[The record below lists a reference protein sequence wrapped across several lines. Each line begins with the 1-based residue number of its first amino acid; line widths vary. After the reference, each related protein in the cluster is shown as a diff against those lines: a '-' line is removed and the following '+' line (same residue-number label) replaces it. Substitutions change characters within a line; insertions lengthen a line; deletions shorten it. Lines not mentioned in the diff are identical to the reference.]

1 MMKIIINLNF
11 GYIINWF
18 NYVINTLIIINK
30 GLILSIS
37 NIFKL
42 LKIFIVITTGIILY
56 VYLFVIFWG
65 GRGLKLWDGRGW
77 GWGCL
82 TAPSHS
88 PIAPS
93 PPSAPC
99 AGAAPAQQR
108 GRGSPRRAPAP
119 FFNYV
124 YNWSYIYAI
133 FS

>member
-42 LKIFIVITTGIILY
+42 LKIFIVITIGIILY
-56 VYLFVIFWG
+56 VYLFVIFGG

-77 GWGCL
+77 G
-82 TAPSHS
+82 
-88 PIAPS
+88 
-93 PPSAPC
+93 
-99 AGAAPAQQR
+99 
-108 GRGSPRRAPAP
+108 
-119 FFNYV
+119 
-124 YNWSYIYAI
+124 
-133 FS
+133 